1 VKCDCG
7 KRSITFEVAR
17 ATGGR
22 VPDERIDVNRYRSK
36 PSRFVF
42 ALVAIS
48 AAVFTM
54 VLMVE
59 VPAKVESTHAD
70 PAAIAASKAGPV
82 IPANIVLD
90 PPSAKVVERFTQGD
104 RIDLDCLVLGAWRL
118 RGDSTD

>member
-1 VKCDCG
+1 MKCDCG
-7 KRSITFEVAR
+7 KRSITFEVAH
-17 ATGGR
+17 ATGGW

-42 ALVAIS
+42 ALVAIA

-54 VLMVE
+54 VLAVE
-59 VPAKVESTHAD
+59 VPAKVESTHAE
-70 PAAIAASKAGPV
+70 PAAIAASKPAPG

-90 PPSAKVVERFTQGD
+90 PPSTRIIERFTQGD
-104 RIDLDCLVLGAWRL
+104 RVDLDCLVLGAWRL